1 MATETKKCPLWSDN
15 KVLHDTELARAA
27 KEARE
32 KLKKAN
38 VKLDI
43 DPLKDIPDAP
53 AQESVEDTR
62 TAFFLSWT
70 ALIQVLIHTRWRG
83 KGLASVRLMRLAS
96 NILLLTSN
104 SPLVSG
110 PAVGAPL

>member
-1 MATETKKCPLWSDN
+1 MATATKKCPLWSDN

-53 AQESVEDTR
+53 VQESVEDTR
-62 TAFFLSWT
+62 TALFLRWT
-70 ALIQVLIHTRWRG
+70 ALLQVLGHTRG
-83 KGLASVRLMRLAS
+83 F
-96 NILLLTSN
+96 ILPRNVVVIVVVYKKLFCTFIVI
-104 SPLVSG
+104 P
-110 PAVGAPL
+110 

>member
-1 MATETKKCPLWSDN
+1 MATDSKKCPLWSDN

-27 KEARE
+27 KEVRE

-53 AQESVEDTR
+53 VLESVEDTR
-62 TAFFLSWT
+62 TALFLRWT
-70 ALIQVLIHTRWRG
+70 ALIQVLVHIPSCFLPPYNG
-83 KGLASVRLMRLAS
+83 IIEICPM
-96 NILLLTSN
+96 LLDRPGVAL
-104 SPLVSG
+104 
-110 PAVGAPL
+110 

>member
-1 MATETKKCPLWSDN
+1 MATESKKCPLWSDN
-15 KVLHDTELARAA
+15 KELHDTELARAA

-53 AQESVEDTR
+53 VQESVEDTR
-62 TAFFLSWT
+62 AALFLRWT
-70 ALIQVLIHTRWRG
+70 ALIQVLDHTPGFILPRI
-83 KGLASVRLMRLAS
+83 S
-96 NILLLTSN
+96 NCSCTVGCS
-104 SPLVSG
+104 LVD
-110 PAVGAPL
+110 PWL